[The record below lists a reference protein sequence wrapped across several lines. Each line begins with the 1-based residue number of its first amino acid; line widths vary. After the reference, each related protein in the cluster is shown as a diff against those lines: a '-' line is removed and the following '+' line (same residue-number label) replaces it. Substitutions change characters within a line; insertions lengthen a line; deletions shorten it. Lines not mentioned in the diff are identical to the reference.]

1 MKNLSLAAALAAVAI
16 ASSASAQ
23 ELYYGGGLTYTHGES
38 TEVEFGFTATLD
50 ASMLSLIVGQRYGS
64 GSGSTFW
71 GWEANAD
78 FSFGAD
84 TDGPGDYTTCETGL
98 GSVGHYLC
106 QQRATVRLV
115 GVYGTTL
122 ANGMEV
128 FGTAGFGALRGDFA
142 TDNFTSASGVVY
154 GATVSLGLS
163 REVAT
168 NMAVRGEVIYDMFG
182 TANQSDGYLSD
193 YTGTSVRLALIRKF

>member
-1 MKNLSLAAALAAVAI
+1 MKNLSLAAALAAAAI

-38 TEVEFGFTATLD
+38 TPEFGGTATLD
-50 ASMLSLIVGQRYGS
+50 APMLSLIVGQRYGA

-71 GWEANAD
+71 GWEANGD

-84 TDGPGDYTTCETGL
+84 TDGPGVLTTCGASA
-98 GSVGHYLC
+98 GADGPYLC
-106 QQRATVRLV
+106 QQQATVRVV
-115 GVYGTTL
+115 GVYGTAL

-128 FGTAGFGALRGDFA
+128 FGTLGFGALLGDFA
-142 TDNFTSASGVVY
+142 TSSSTSASGSVY

-168 NMAVRGEVIYDMFG
+168 NMAVRGEVIYDKFD
-182 TANQSDGYLSD
+182 TANQSGGFVSN
-193 YTGTSVRLALIRKF
+193 YTGTTVRLALIRKF